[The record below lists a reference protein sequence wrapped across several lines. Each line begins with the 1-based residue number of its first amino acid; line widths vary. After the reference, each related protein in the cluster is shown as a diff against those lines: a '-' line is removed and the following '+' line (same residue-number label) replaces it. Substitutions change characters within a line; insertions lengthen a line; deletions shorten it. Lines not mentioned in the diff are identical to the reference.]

1 MSRNKLVYTKTFSII
16 KKSKGYELVV
26 IYMFYTLKNIV
37 T

>member
-1 MSRNKLVYTKTFSII
+1 MSRNKLVYKKTYSII

-26 IYMFYTLKNIV
+26 IFIFYTLKNIV